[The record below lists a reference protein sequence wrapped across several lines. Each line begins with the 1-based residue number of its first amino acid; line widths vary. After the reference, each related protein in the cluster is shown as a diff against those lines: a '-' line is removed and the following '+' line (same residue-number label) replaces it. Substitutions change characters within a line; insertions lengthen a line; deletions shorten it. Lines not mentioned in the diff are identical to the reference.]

1 MEADTASKTITV
13 SRSSILTSNY
23 VMPYHK
29 HNFFHITNKLN
40 NEKRKERKTEKHPTH
55 MLVDLRWVFLKWR
68 EINNLLLLMRNLMS
82 RILITQTGIVLKRES
97 SAVPRVMTFTQILKN
112 EIELN

>member
-1 MEADTASKTITV
+1 
-13 SRSSILTSNY
+13 
-23 VMPYHK
+23 
-29 HNFFHITNKLN
+29 
-40 NEKRKERKTEKHPTH
+40 
-55 MLVDLRWVFLKWR
+55 
-68 EINNLLLLMRNLMS
+68 MS